1 MTLEERLINART
13 KQYEQKEGTRMS
25 DKAKSRQME
34 ILRYL
39 MTTAVPL
46 DVAFF
51 EEKFQ
56 KSARTIR
63 YDISE
68 IKTMCSNYGVEI
80 RYQTKKGYFI
90 PPSQKMQCSDIF
102 ITKKGRE
109 KSGLIA
115 DSDEERYK
123 KVFLYLFTRKRKVTA
138 DQLADHFFIS
148 RSTIVRLLARIESFY
163 QNDIRLEAQKAA
175 GYELKGDELVLRRI
189 ASDILAEQFKG
200 SYTPEDWYLLIPD
213 PMKQLINLN
222 GLISI
227 TNGIKRVNA
236 KHNLWI
242 SNIAFLNLLSY
253 CIIRNMRFYQI
264 KPVAKRETG
273 GYTVSGYVMDLMR
286 EISFPNEEIPDIEIR
301 YMQCVLEENGIAVNS
316 HRFEEKQLKG
326 ALKEMLDLLK
336 GNIESQLGAFN
347 YEELFHELYG
357 HLKSSLGL
365 SIEIR
370 AEENYNV
377 IYEVKENYPA
387 FYRAAVI
394 CGRFLEQEL
403 SITFS
408 ETELCYIAVYLYKH
422 CREKQNQK
430 KNVLIICATGK
441 GLSNLLSIRIERVF
455 PMLNVVGQASPYQV
469 IHHNHRKD
477 IDFIISTTP
486 LPVSQIPVVKISRIL
501 NTEDIK
507 RIQAFIDYGEL
518 IDEIPLKQKDDA
530 SFCAK
535 ADPFALSENQPEYT
549 NKELICATNTLS
561 KLILTLL
568 EYTSKLPERYKLSQD
583 AQLGLIIH
591 MSMAIPRWYESRTG
605 LAASEDYS
613 AEYAKIQKNHT
624 QIFEIMEKFFDLVE
638 SSLHVSI
645 SIEEKIAFFL
655 YIINEEE
662 KEP

>member
-1 MTLEERLINART
+1 
-13 KQYEQKEGTRMS
+13 MS
-25 DKAKSRQME
+25 DKAKSRQIE

-39 MTTAVPL
+39 MTAAVPL

-63 YDISE
+63 YDINE
-68 IKTMCSNYGVEI
+68 IKNLCADYGVEI

-90 PPSQKMQCSDIF
+90 PPSQKMRCSDIF
-102 ITKKGRE
+102 ITQRISE
-109 KSGLIA
+109 KSGFLA

-123 KVFLYLFTRKRKVTA
+123 KLFLYLFTRKRKITA
-138 DQLADHFFIS
+138 DQLADQFFIS
-148 RSTIVRLLARIESFY
+148 RSTIVRLLAKMEAFY
-163 QNDIRLEAQKAA
+163 QNTVCLEAQKAA

-213 PMKQLINLN
+213 AMKPFINLN
-222 GLISI
+222 SLISI

-264 KPVAKRETG
+264 KPTAKREAEDFAN
-273 GYTVSGYVMDLMR
+273 SGYVMDLMR
-286 EISFPNEEIPDIEIR
+286 EISFPHEEIPAVEIR
-301 YMQCVLEENGIAVNS
+301 YMQCILEENGIAVSS
-316 HRFEEKQLKG
+316 HCFEEKRLETVLRQ
-326 ALKEMLDLLK
+326 MLELLK
-336 GNIESQLGAFN
+336 GNIEQQLGAFD
-347 YEELFHELYG
+347 YDELYQELYG

-365 SIEIR
+365 SVEIR

-394 CGRFLEQEL
+394 CGKFLEEEL
-403 SITFS
+403 NISFS
-408 ETELCYIAVYLYKH
+408 ETELCYIAVYLFKH
-422 CREKQNQK
+422 CLEKQNRK

-455 PMLNVVGQASPYQV
+455 PILNVVGQASPYQV

-501 NTEDIK
+501 NAEDIK

-535 ADPFALSENQPEYT
+535 TDPFALSESQPEYG
-549 NKELICATNTLS
+549 NKELICATNILS

-568 EYTSKLPERYKLSQD
+568 EYTSKLPKRYKLSQD

-591 MSMAIPRWYESRTG
+591 MSMAIPRWYESRSSQ
-605 LAASEDYS
+605 AVSEEYEE
-613 AEYAKIQKNHT
+613 EYASIQKNHT

-638 SSLHVSI
+638 DSLHVSI

-662 KEP
+662 KGS